1 MATYYDALND
11 FFKLNEQ
18 ERLVSSAQ
26 LVYLHLLHINNCHGN
41 NGYIQVSDRELEYRT
56 KLNKNTI
63 TTAKQILKN
72 RGLID
77 FKSEKGKPRKGT
89 IYTLPV
95 FILGQKL
102 GQKPIQTL
110 GQKVGQKLGQT
121 LSNTPILSMD
131 KDLRLKNKDEDKSTI
146 TTIACAGACVN
157 RNFEDDEFGK
167 IVDYWEQS
175 RFGKLD
181 FELISKLESYVK
193 RYGLLEVKAAMD
205 AAKASNGSSYG
216 VSFAYFS
223 SVLEN
228 RNKPENLPKGGEENA
243 GTGTIERRKPKR
255 NGNEEW
261 RSFKV

>member
-89 IYTLPV
+89 IYTLPI
-95 FILGQKL
+95 FIL
-102 GQKPIQTL
+102 
-110 GQKVGQKLGQT
+110 GQKLGQT

-175 RFGKLD
+175 RFGRLD

-193 RYGLLEVKAAMD
+193 RYGFSEVKAAMD

-216 VSFAYFS
+216 VSFAYFA

-228 RNKPENLPKGGEENA
+228 RNKPKNLSKGSEENA

-261 RSFKV
+261 RNFEV